1 MSSFNTRPMSNFT
14 TNNLNMVI
22 ISQSIS
28 SATEEWKTEYDGY
41 CTICL
46 EDLTSRAREMPC
58 KHSSESKAK
67 AMDDPPQAGIL
78 APVAKESKDCTNK
91 CLDSILS
98 HMVSLLRI
106 KHAVETSVLSRQ
118 WRYLWKTR
126 PNLEFDIPNIF
137 GDNYTRLVEK
147 YGDETS
153 APVIVDR
160 FDRQCFVRRVSNL
173 LELYSGNRIQSLRV
187 AFFFDVESTEIFDKC
202 VHFAIAN
209 GAQVLDLQLFSTLCF
224 NDEAEFYVFPHRILL
239 ELDNASNLKHLS
251 LERCVLKLPTDFNRL
266 AQLKTLRLN
275 NVVAD
280 SGFLEHLSSVC
291 VLLEG
296 LTLRKC
302 RVHSNLIIIGPSLHL
317 KDLKVLDCNT
327 LDKIEIDAVN
337 LSSFEFQGIILKISC
352 MTTPL
357 LVRFFFR
364 GCCDLYGLPYAFTL
378 LALCPGLETLQLLLL
393 NRLENIPQT
402 VPTFG
407 NLKHLNLD
415 LFTPN
420 FDLWSVLNILK
431 AAPNLE
437 EPIITI

>member
-1 MSSFNTRPMSNFT
+1 
-14 TNNLNMVI
+14 
-22 ISQSIS
+22 
-28 SATEEWKTEYDGY
+28 
-41 CTICL
+41 
-46 EDLTSRAREMPC
+46 
-58 KHSSESKAK
+58 
-67 AMDDPPQAGIL
+67 MDDPPQAGIL
-78 APVAKESKDCTNK
+78 APVAKDSKDCTNN
-91 CLDSILS
+91 CPDSILS
-98 HMVSLLRI
+98 HIVSLLRI
-106 KHAVETSVLSRQ
+106 EHAVETSVLSRQ

-137 GDNYTRLVEK
+137 GDKYTRLVEK
-147 YGDETS
+147 
-153 APVIVDR
+153 
-160 FDRQCFVRRVSNL
+160 
-173 LELYSGNRIQSLRV
+173 
-187 AFFFDVESTEIFDKC
+187 
-202 VHFAIAN
+202 
-209 GAQVLDLQLFSTLCF
+209 
-224 NDEAEFYVFPHRILL
+224 
-239 ELDNASNLKHLS
+239 
-251 LERCVLKLPTDFNRL
+251 L
-266 AQLKTLRLN
+266 AQLKTLWLN
-275 NVVAD
+275 NVVVD

-327 LDKIEIDAVN
+327 LDKIEIDVVN
-337 LSSFEFQGIILKISC
+337 LSSFEFRGNILKISC

-378 LALCPGLETLQLLLL
+378 LALCPGLETLQLQLL
-393 NRLENIPQT
+393 NKLENISQT

-415 LFTPN
+415 LFTPD

-437 EPIITI
+437 ELVITGRSYDYQGEMMDISGFSHNHLRKVKCKRSKVCG